1 MSHPVRLMVI
11 GFLLSLIGWLFP
23 LLMVIRVIE
32 PTFSLNFLSYA
43 ASVSGLFLGIIG
55 AASYIRTHRK

>member
-1 MSHPVRLMVI
+1 MSHPIRLMVI

-32 PTFSLNFLSYA
+32 PTFTLSFLSYA

>member
-32 PTFSLNFLSYA
+32 PTFSLSFLSYA